1 MAAIRGREPSV
12 ELVRERPGEPRSG
25 AALGGGAP
33 GAQPRHVAII
43 MDGNG
48 RWAKARGVPR
58 TLGHRA
64 GVNALKRTVQ
74 GAADLG
80 LQWLTVF
87 GFSTEN
93 WRRPPAEVREL
104 MRLLKVYV
112 DSDLARLER
121 EGVRVHIIG
130 RRAGLSPDVL
140 EVIER
145 AERRTAHN
153 DAFHLQVAFNYGG
166 RADIVDATRALVQ
179 EAAEGRLDPDALTD
193 AMFEGRLSTANGP
206 EPDLIVRTSGEQRL
220 SNFLL
225 WEAAYAE
232 FVFQDVLWPD
242 YGPEHL
248 ARAIA
253 EFTTRERRY
262 GGAEVDDVLATG

>member
-1 MAAIRGREPSV
+1 MVGTFGQGRPRGR
-12 ELVRERPGEPRSG
+12 
-25 AALGGGAP
+25 AAGPAEAAGP
-33 GAQPRHVAII
+33 PRHVAII

-48 RWAKARGVPR
+48 RWAKARGMPR

-64 GVNALKRTVQ
+64 GVQALKRTVQ
-74 GAADLG
+74 GAGDLG
-80 LQWLTVF
+80 VQWLTVF

-93 WRRPPAEVREL
+93 WRRPPSEVGEL
-104 MRLLKVYV
+104 MRLLKAYV
-112 DSDLARLER
+112 ESDLARLER
-121 EGVRVHIIG
+121 EGVRVHVVG
-130 RRAGLSPDVL
+130 SREGLSLDIL

-145 AERRTAHN
+145 AESRTAQN
-153 DAFHLQVAFNYGG
+153 DSFHLQVAFNYGG
-166 RADIVDATRALVQ
+166 RGDIVEATRRFAMTV
-179 EAAEGRLDPDALTD
+179 AEGKADPKDLDEATFGS
-193 AMFEGRLSTANGP
+193 MLSTAQGP

-248 ARAIA
+248 EKAIA
-253 EFTTRERRY
+253 EFMTRERRY
-262 GGAEVDDVLATG
+262 GAASLDDVLAAG

>member
-1 MAAIRGREPSV
+1 MGATYGLNEPLAPRHAAGTP
-12 ELVRERPGEPRSG
+12 
-25 AALGGGAP
+25 
-33 GAQPRHVAII
+33 PRHVAII

-48 RWAKARGVPR
+48 RWAKARGLPR
-58 TLGHRA
+58 ALGHRA
-64 GVNALKRTVQ
+64 GVSALKRTVQ

-80 LQWLTVF
+80 LEWLTVF

-93 WRRPPAEVREL
+93 WRRPAAEVSEL

-112 DSDLARLER
+112 DSDLSRLER
-121 EGVRVHIIG
+121 EGVRVHVVG
-130 RRAGLSPDVL
+130 SRQGLSPDIL

-145 AERRTAHN
+145 AERRTEHN
-153 DAFHLQVAFNYGG
+153 SRFHLQVAFNYGG
-166 RADIVDATRALVQ
+166 RSDIVDAARRFALSVTRG
-179 EAAEGRLDPDALTD
+179 EANPADLTEEAFGRY
-193 AMFEGRLSTANGP
+193 LSTAYGP
-206 EPDLIVRTSGEQRL
+206 TPELIVRTSGERRL

-248 ARAIA
+248 QRAMS
-253 EFTTRERRY
+253 EFMTRERRY
-262 GGAEVDDVLATG
+262 GGVSLDDVLAAG